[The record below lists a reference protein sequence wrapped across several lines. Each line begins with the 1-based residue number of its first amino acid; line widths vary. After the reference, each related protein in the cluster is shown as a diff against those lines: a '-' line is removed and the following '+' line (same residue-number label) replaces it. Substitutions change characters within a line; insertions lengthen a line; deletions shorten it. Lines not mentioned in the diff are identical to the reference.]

1 MEIINAVQYFDGL
14 QSTPQSALLYIS
26 AEGFSLQVGSV
37 WDACAPVLFFPKG
50 ECSFQKTNHQLIV
63 FLNKKSGAYFTIG
76 INESIAKEV
85 IHLLQS
91 AEKSIAA
98 SLFKLNVF
106 TLLLLVVLLF
116 SGVYWGISTIVPWAG
131 LKIIKPETET
141 ELGEKMYES
150 MMGGVSIDKRKTA
163 LVQDFANSLELSKT
177 YPIKITVVKNPEV
190 NAYAMPGGNIVVYSG
205 ILRTVQSGDELAA
218 LLGHEAA
225 HINERH
231 SLRSVLRSAATGL
244 MISVIFNDVSGIL
257 SILVENAEGLRS
269 MQFSR
274 SMEENADEV
283 GMKMLVKNKINPL
296 AMKQLMQTL
305 KDNAPDMP
313 TVLSFMST
321 HPATDDRIK
330 HAESFAIPYKNSS
343 FAANPLRDSIW
354 RELK

>member
-1 MEIINAVQYFDGL
+1 MEIISSVQYFDGL
-14 QSTPQSALLYIS
+14 QATPQSALLYIS
-26 AEGFSLQVGSV
+26 AEGFSLQVGPI
-37 WDACAPVLFFPKG
+37 WETGAPVLFYLRG
-50 ECSFQKTNHQLIV
+50 ECSFQKTDHQLIV
-63 FLNKKSGAYFTIG
+63 FLDKKNSAYFTIAIHEPVVPEI
-76 INESIAKEV
+76 INLIQA
-85 IHLLQS
+85 

-106 TLLLLVVLLF
+106 TLLLIVLLLF

-131 LKIIKPETET
+131 LKIIKPATET
-141 ELGEKMYES
+141 ELGEKMHES
-150 MMGGVSIDKRKTA
+150 MMANASVDKRKTA
-163 LVQDFANSLELSKT
+163 LVQSFANSLELSKT
-177 YPIKITVVKNPEV
+177 YPIKITVVKNQEV
-190 NAYAMPGGNIVVYSG
+190 NAYAIPGGNIVVYSG
-205 ILRTVQSGDELAA
+205 ILRTMQSGDELAA

-244 MISVIFNDVSGIL
+244 MVSVIFNDVSGIL

-283 GMKMLVKNKINPL
+283 GMRMLVKNKINPL
-296 AMKQLMQTL
+296 AMKQLMLTL

-313 TVLSFMST
+313 TVLSFLST

-330 HAESFAIPYKNSS
+330 HAETFAIPYKNSS